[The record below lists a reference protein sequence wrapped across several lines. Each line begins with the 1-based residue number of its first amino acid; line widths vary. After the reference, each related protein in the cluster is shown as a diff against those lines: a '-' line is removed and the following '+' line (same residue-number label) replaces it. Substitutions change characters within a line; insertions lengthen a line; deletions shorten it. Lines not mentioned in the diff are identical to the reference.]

1 MTMNSHRPAQSLLAL
16 LLVAAS
22 AHPLN
27 ADEPV
32 EKRAPDAEAREK
44 AERAER
50 AERAEAEAKE
60 RATAEKRA
68 AAEKRRQLADRGD
81 QKEKPSPAQLKERLN
96 DLMAQAR
103 EAEANGNRDRIAELK
118 PQINEIQQLLKR
130 ISSAAPELPPEL
142 RPEAEKLEMFARRI
156 KHVFTAAE
164 NLAAADMQD
173 LAHDLRR
180 KAEAMERE
188 LAAAKE
194 ELMARAQ
201 PRKSPQPAEPA
212 REIQALREENEQLQR
227 KLRELSEQLE
237 RSGK

>member
-1 MTMNSHRPAQSLLAL
+1 MNSHRPAQSLLAL

-32 EKRAPDAEAREK
+32 EKRAPEAEVREK
-44 AERAER
+44 T
-50 AERAEAEAKE
+50 ERAEAEAKE

-68 AAEKRRQLADRGD
+68 AAEKRRETAERGD
-81 QKEKPSPAQLKERLN
+81 RKEKPTPAQLKERLT

-103 EAEANGNRDRIAELK
+103 EAEANGNRERIAELK